1 MAEPARPL
9 PELPDAAAF
18 RAWADEQPETWEFAD
33 GHLVMMGRASRP
45 HVRLAGN
52 LVAEL
57 RRGLHGQRRQPYQ
70 SDLAVRV
77 DARNE
82 FLPDVV
88 VDCGAAQEEADEPV
102 LIAEVLSP
110 STEDYDRGRKWAAY
124 LRLPSLRHYLL
135 LAQDRLLVEL
145 FSRRGDAWVLQVIED
160 HGAEIALDAL
170 GVTLR
175 VRALYDGVDLRP

>member
-9 PELPDAAAF
+9 PDLPDAAAF
-18 RAWADEQPETWEFAD
+18 RAWADAQPESWEFAD
-33 GHLVMMGRASRP
+33 GRLVMMGRASRP

-57 RRGLHGQRRQPYQ
+57 RSRLRGQPCQPYQ

-88 VDCGAAQEEADEPV
+88 VDCGAAREEADQPV

-124 LRLPSLRHYLL
+124 RRLPSLHHYLL
-135 LAQDRLLVEL
+135 LAQDRILVEL
-145 FSRRGDAWVLQVIED
+145 YSRRGDGWTLHVIED
-160 HGAEIALDAL
+160 GDAEVVLDAL

-175 VRALYDGVDLRP
+175 VRELYDGVELPP